1 MMSNQNSVQS
11 GFLPIPSIR
20 RTVSPSQALSR
31 SLATALVLALLIFVL
46 GPLVVLVLWAF
57 AGEWFYPSL
66 IPQKFSLSWWSTVL
80 SDSHFGHSVLLSFI
94 FAPVVTILS
103 ACICLP
109 AAYAFSRYQ
118 FPGRRAMF
126 IGIFATNAFPKM
138 GLYIAIAG
146 ILYATHLMDT
156 FWGVIVIQLMN
167 TVVVMTWI
175 PAAAF
180 SAVPKSLE
188 EAARDVGAG
197 PFRTFWHVTLPMARP
212 GIIVAMIQAFLASFD
227 EAQGTFLVGA
237 PNYIT
242 MPVQMYSMVTNYP
255 QQAAAVYSILLSMPS
270 LILLLLIRKY
280 IVGGYLAAGFRMK

>member
-1 MMSNQNSVQS
+1 MQTPVQASTLPMTPHHRTLAPTAVMSK
-11 GFLPIPSIR
+11 
-20 RTVSPSQALSR
+20 
-31 SLATALVLALLIFVL
+31 SLATALVVALLVFVL
-46 GPLVVLVLWAF
+46 GPLVVLILWAF
-57 AGEWFYPSL
+57 AGEWYYPAL
-66 IPQKFSLSWWSTVL
+66 LPQQFSLSWWSTVL
-80 SDSHFGHSVLLSFI
+80 SDSHFGHSVLLSFT
-94 FAPVVTILS
+94 FAPIVTILS
-103 ACICLP
+103 AFLCLP

-146 ILYATHLMDT
+146 ILYAVHLMDT
-156 FWGVIVIQLMN
+156 FWGVIVIQMIN
-167 TVVVMTWI
+167 TIVVMTWI

-180 SAVPKSLE
+180 SSVPKSLE

-197 PFRTFWHVTLPMARP
+197 PFRTFWYVTLPMARP
-212 GIIVAMIQAFLASFD
+212 GIIVALIQAFLASFD

-237 PNYIT
+237 PNYVT

-255 QQAAAVYSILLSMPS
+255 QQAAAVYSILLSIPS
-270 LILLLLIRKY
+270 FILLLLIRKY